1 LSVCTPGT
9 PSKSR
14 AAQDCRVRRQP
25 RNEHA
30 TALARRLSGVVDAQA
45 GRAGFGHG
53 AHARKARSVVA
64 RGAEI
69 VDQEREPHDRRA
81 RIRLHGRL
89 QVEQLAGQEARD
101 DGIGRAEENSSLGG
115 VRRVTWPAP
124 AVMETTP
131 SAMSASVADE
141 RRIAVV
147 RRIGNLL

>member
-1 LSVCTPGT
+1 
-9 PSKSR
+9 
-14 AAQDCRVRRQP
+14 
-25 RNEHA
+25 
-30 TALARRLSGVVDAQA
+30 
-45 GRAGFGHG
+45 
-53 AHARKARSVVA
+53 
-64 RGAEI
+64 
-69 VDQEREPHDRRA
+69 
-81 RIRLHGRL
+81 
-89 QVEQLAGQEARD
+89 LAGQEARD